1 MMRNLHAEERLAN
14 GLEEYCKEISGQI
27 KEKLVS
33 LVDQEKRI
41 TRLYVLEKFL
51 TELKAEMF
59 CQLIDKKISV
69 E

>member
-51 TELKAEMF
+51 KN
-59 CQLIDKKISV
+59 
-69 E
+69 